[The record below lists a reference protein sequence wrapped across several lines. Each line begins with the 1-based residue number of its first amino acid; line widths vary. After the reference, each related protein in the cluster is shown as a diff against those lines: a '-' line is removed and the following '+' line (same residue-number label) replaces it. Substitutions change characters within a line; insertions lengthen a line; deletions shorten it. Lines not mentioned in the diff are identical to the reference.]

1 MQRSEGGAFR
11 AGRISTER
19 MSFVPLSRHVPE
31 HGGQRE
37 ERTSVREEAGLSHT
51 GLC

>member
-11 AGRISTER
+11 AGRLSTER
-19 MSFVPLSRHVPE
+19 ASLVPLSRRVSE
-31 HGGQRE
+31 HGGQRDE
-37 ERTSVREEAGLSHT
+37 SMSVREETGLSHT